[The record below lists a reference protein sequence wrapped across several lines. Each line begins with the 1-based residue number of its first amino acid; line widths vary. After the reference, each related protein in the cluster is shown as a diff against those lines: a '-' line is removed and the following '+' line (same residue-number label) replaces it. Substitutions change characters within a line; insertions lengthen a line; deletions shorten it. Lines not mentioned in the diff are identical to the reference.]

1 MNSKIQKTCCKI
13 ALSKMG
19 LMNWV
24 ICQLKG
30 GPRGSWAVP
39 FPIFLG
45 NHFHANN
52 STFFCFQWPWGPLCG
67 KQVHEIRCLGPVRY
81 AWGWIQDQN
90 LQVKAQMGT
99 TLRGRNPVWRC
110 TNLYWNGNL
119 GLTNVA
125 EFKCR
130 ILATAASCVEVYIY
144 CLYTYIVTVWSPRCM
159 WPFDE
164 DGRPTMVYSEMG
176 RRRSM
181 SS

>member
-1 MNSKIQKTCCKI
+1 MNSKIQKACCKI

-52 STFFCFQWPWGPLCG
+52 STFLCFQSPRGPLCG

-90 LQVKAQMGT
+90 LQVKAQNCPVVW
-99 TLRGRNPVWRC
+99 RNRVWRC

-119 GLTNVA
+119 GLTNVP
-125 EFKCR
+125 EFKSR
-130 ILATAASCVEVYIY
+130 ILATVASCVEVYIY

-176 RRRSM
+176 RRRSI